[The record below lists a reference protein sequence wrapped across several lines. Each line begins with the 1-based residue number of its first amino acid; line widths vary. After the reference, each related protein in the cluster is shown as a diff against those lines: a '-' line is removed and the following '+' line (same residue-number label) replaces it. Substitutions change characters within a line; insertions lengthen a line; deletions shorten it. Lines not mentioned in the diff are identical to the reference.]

1 MYGLATKRLGLSPRS
16 CITRGLQEPRLD
28 LARQMLGPDG
38 TKPLAIAL
46 LSNTKVFHLD
56 LKDNFIGDLGADYIA
71 QVKNSVNGMGRGV

>member
-1 MYGLATKRLGLSPRS
+1 
-16 CITRGLQEPRLD
+16 
-28 LARQMLGPDG
+28 MLGPDG